1 MAKKQKSFADK
12 AAGSKDKKVI
22 YVKYVKSVKSEK
34 TGQWRFNEQM
44 VRSKKGEQLDV
55 ALKRLD
61 EVANLVDID
70 LSQFA
75 IADTPEVPVED
86 AVVESNETVDETI
99 AAVVDEQPDSQEN
112 DVENLDASNEKS
124 MDEPVAEESSTSL
137 SWVSVCSSATAATVS
152 STVSLDSTAA
162 SSTATSGVSA
172 FANCERSISTKFAT
186 SSIRLSA
193 TSSCSPFL
201 ERTICSLNRHCPVF
215 SDFTLF
221 TYLT

>member
-12 AAGSKDKKVI
+12 AAGSKDKEAI

-55 ALKRLD
+55 ALKRMD

-86 AVVESNETVDETI
+86 AVVESNETVDETVP
-99 AAVVDEQPDSQEN
+99 AVEEEEQPDTQDDNVEDSAASKEN
-112 DVENLDASNEKS
+112 SI
-124 MDEPVAEESSTSL
+124 DEPVAEESPESGTEESEDQSVDSDSNDEAPSENDSSETEEDKPEKKGEDSL
-137 SWVSVCSSATAATVS
+137 E
-152 STVSLDSTAA
+152 A
-162 SSTATSGVSA
+162 S
-172 FANCERSISTKFAT
+172 
-186 SSIRLSA
+186 
-193 TSSCSPFL
+193 
-201 ERTICSLNRHCPVF
+201 
-215 SDFTLF
+215 D
-221 TYLT
+221 